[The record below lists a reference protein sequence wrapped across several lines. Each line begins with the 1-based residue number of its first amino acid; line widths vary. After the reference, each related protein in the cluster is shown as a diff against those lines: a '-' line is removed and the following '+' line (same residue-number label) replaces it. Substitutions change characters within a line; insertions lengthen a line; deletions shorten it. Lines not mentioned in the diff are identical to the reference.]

1 MPDILIIVI
10 AVLAALSAA
19 AAVIAVLLRKRDN
32 APPESDDDGT
42 YFTRQLT
49 EMLDTISRATLERGC
64 CEFTE
69 MLYEQ
74 ARFCEPTKRA
84 DIRPLEH
91 EILHAICRMH
101 PDDSDELITEKC
113 AVISELLERRQ
124 EMIYEEKDRQ
134 EEFI

>member
-1 MPDILIIVI
+1 MSEILIIII
-10 AVLAALSAA
+10 AVLALVSAA
-19 AAVIAVLLRKRDN
+19 AVVIIMLSRRRAQPLHEEEN
-32 APPESDDDGT
+32 DGT
-42 YFTRQLT
+42 YFTSQLV
-49 EMLDTISRATLERGC
+49 EMLDTISRATLERDC

-74 ARFCEPTKRA
+74 ARFCEPTKRSEF
-84 DIRPLEH
+84 RPLEQ
-91 EILHAICRMH
+91 EILEAICRIH

-124 EMIYEEKDRQ
+124 SMLYDTSDKQ